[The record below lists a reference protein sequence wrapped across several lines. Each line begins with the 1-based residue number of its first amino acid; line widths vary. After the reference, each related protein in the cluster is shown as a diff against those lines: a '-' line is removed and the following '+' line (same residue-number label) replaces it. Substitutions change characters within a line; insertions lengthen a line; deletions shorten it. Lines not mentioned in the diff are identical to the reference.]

1 MTRVHRAT
9 PTSSHRGSLK
19 KAASDSL
26 RMTEGQSAALSVS
39 EMPVDVSGI
48 AGEDV
53 TETASEI
60 ELNVIA
66 NAIVT
71 EKENAIHSGQVNP
84 YGNETARDCR
94 I

>member
-1 MTRVHRAT
+1 M
-9 PTSSHRGSLK
+9 
-19 KAASDSL
+19 
-26 RMTEGQSAALSVS
+26 
-39 EMPVDVSGI
+39 SGI
-48 AGEDV
+48 VGEDV